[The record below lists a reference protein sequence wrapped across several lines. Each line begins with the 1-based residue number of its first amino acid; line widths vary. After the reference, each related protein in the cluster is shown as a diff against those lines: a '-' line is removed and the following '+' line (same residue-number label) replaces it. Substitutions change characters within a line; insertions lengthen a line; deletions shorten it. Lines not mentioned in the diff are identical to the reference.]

1 MVGITRIDQRHD
13 DRHHRI
19 VVWTALAVKA
29 DERAPP
35 ADRAVHFRIGVDEV
49 GKVTD
54 DDVLR
59 VDADVLED
67 VELLEGRLPRNASV
81 RENRNVR
88 RKVRAANPNSA
99 KVGISG
105 AVRSDVC
112 CLSRQRL

>member
-1 MVGITRIDQRHD
+1 VHLRI
-13 DRHHRI
+13 RI
-19 VVWTALAVKA
+19 NKVSQ
-29 DERAPP
+29 
-35 ADRAVHFRIGVDEV
+35 
-49 GKVTD
+49 VTD

-59 VDADVLED
+59 VDTNVLED